1 MRKNY
6 IFGGLSMDFN
16 NDYVKYKYFAKCANH
31 KIQQQKNTRPTK
43 SCAFCCVA
51 FSYYKDGGTAAGPIE
66 LLIGKQYCFVM
77 MKEKLR

>member
-31 KIQQQKNTRPTK
+31 KI
-43 SCAFCCVA
+43 
-51 FSYYKDGGTAAGPIE
+51 
-66 LLIGKQYCFVM
+66 
-77 MKEKLR
+77 